1 VCFLRIYSAAA
12 ARDDSIAKIGWE
24 EIVTVMTHA
33 ARVLALG
40 VSLIGGSVS
49 FAAAEYPDHPVKIIA
64 PFAAGGPSDII
75 SRILA
80 DKLSK
85 SLNQQFYVEDHAG
98 AGGNIGMTQ
107 VARSA
112 PDGYTLLVASSSIV
126 VNPSLYANPPYDPFR
141 DFDPV
146 TLAVDSPNVLMVN
159 PSLRANTVKEL
170 IALIQANPGKYA
182 IANSGLGTTPML
194 GAELFKLSYKLD
206 ATSVPYNGGAPAV
219 QATVANQ
226 TPIGFATLPPAY
238 PHVVSGNLRAL
249 AVTSEKRSE
258 ALPDVPTM
266 AEAGAEGQESDTMQ
280 GVFVTAGTP
289 PDVIGLLHQEIVAA
303 LKLPDVQAKCKEI
316 GFDVIANT
324 PPEFAVY
331 IKKEVDKWHRVIVD
345 AKIPQIQ

>member
-1 VCFLRIYSAAA
+1 MGASSCYAA
-12 ARDDSIAKIGWE
+12 GW
-24 EIVTVMTHA
+24 
-33 ARVLALG
+33 
-40 VSLIGGSVS
+40 
-49 FAAAEYPDHPVKIIA
+49 PDHPVKIIA

-112 PDGYTLLVASSSIV
+112 PDGYTMLVASSSIV
-126 VNPSLYANPPYDPFR
+126 VNPSLYANPPYDPFT
-141 DFDPV
+141 DFAPV
-146 TLAVDSPNVLMVN
+146 TLAVDSPNILMVN
-159 PSLRANTVKEL
+159 PSLPVKTVKEL
-170 IALIQANPGKYA
+170 IALLQTNPGKYA
-182 IANSGLGTTPML
+182 IGNSGLGTTPML
-194 GAELFKLSYKLD
+194 AGELFKLSYKLD
-206 ATSVPYNGGAPAV
+206 ATSVPYNGGAPVV

-238 PHVVSGNLRAL
+238 PHLVSGSLRGL
-249 AVTSEKRSE
+249 AVTSQQRSE
-258 ALPDVPTM
+258 ALPDIPTM

-280 GVFVTAGTP
+280 GVFVPAGTP

-303 LKLPDVQAKCKEI
+303 LKLPDVQAKCKQI
-316 GFDVIANT
+316 GFDVVADT
-324 PPEFAVY
+324 PQEFAAY